1 MIQLATVFWLA
12 ILTFALIG
20 YLRGFDKELVAM
32 AGILLSIFILVQFNS
47 FFTSVTEGAANPPRT
62 LYLIQ
67 ASILLVVAFFAYQ
80 TPAERFANLRRGEVK
95 RTARDAFQNQVLGV
109 ITGGMN
115 GYLVFGSLWYFLH
128 EKGYPLDSISA
139 PVPGTTSAG
148 LVDNLPLSWL
158 LDGNLLTL
166 LVVGLFLFILIA
178 II

>member
-12 ILTFALIG
+12 VLTFAMIG

-47 FFTSVTEGAANPPRT
+47 FFTTITEGAANPPRT

-67 ASILLVVAFFAYQ
+67 ASVLLVVAFFAYQ
-80 TPAERFANLRRGEVK
+80 TPAERFAALRRGEVK
-95 RTARDAFQNQVLGV
+95 RSARDAFQNQVLGSL
-109 ITGGMN
+109 TGGMN
-115 GYLVFGSLWYFLH
+115 GYLLFGTLWYFLH
-128 EKGYPLDSISA
+128 EKGYPLTAISA
-139 PVPGTTSAG
+139 PLPESASAG
-148 LVDNLPLSWL
+148 LVDSLPLSWL